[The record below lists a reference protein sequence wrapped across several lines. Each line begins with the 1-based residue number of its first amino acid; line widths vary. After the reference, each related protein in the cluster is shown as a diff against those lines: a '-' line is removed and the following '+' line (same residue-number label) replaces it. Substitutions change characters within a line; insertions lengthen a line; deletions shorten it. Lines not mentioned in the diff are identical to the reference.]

1 MASKPGEGY
10 EIASGGASSGATA
23 KRAAA
28 RGSHPELT
36 VLVWCPARARDTLRS
51 AVPAHVE
58 VSEVVARSEL
68 VAGHVYLAPRD
79 RRLAIEDHTLVVGG
93 VERAPFDA
101 LLRSLAERRKDDAIA
116 IVLAGQDRDGSLGI
130 KRVMEA
136 GGLTIVEQPD
146 GSEDELTRAAIE
158 SGLIDFVLPQDQIAE
173 HVLSLR
179 AVPDLPIDAGAPLG
193 PELHLDALR
202 DILVLLRVRSG
213 HDFSSYKR
221 ATLVRENTKQKQNND
236 NTTHNNYHAY
246 LREHPIEISHLLR
259 DFLI

>member
-10 EIASGGASSGATA
+10 VVAIGGASSGATA
-23 KRAAA
+23 KLAAA

-36 VLVWCPARARDTLRS
+36 VLVWCPALARDTLRS

-58 VSEVVARSEL
+58 VSEGVDRSEL

-101 LLRSLAERRKDDAIA
+101 LLRSLAESRKDDAIA

-130 KRVMEA
+130 KRVKEA

-158 SGLIDFVLPQDQIAE
+158 SGLIDFVLPQDQLAE
-173 HVLSLR
+173 HVLRLR
-179 AVPDLPIDAGAPLG
+179 AVPDLPIDEGTPLE
-193 PELHLDALR
+193 PKVQLEAQHNNHNHQQNQTE
-202 DILVLLRVRSG
+202 

-221 ATLVRENTKQKQNND
+221 ATLVRRIARRMQGCDCT
-236 NTTHNNYHAY
+236 
-246 LREHPIEISHLLR
+246 
-259 DFLI
+259 